1 MLRYLKI
8 SPATISPATDILTV
22 HAGPLV
28 LSTSTTF
35 GNATHVQRIQAPR
48 YTSAPTSLMTLG
60 GLHRQHWTQIQAGWL
75 IETSQPLTAA
85 QLAAAREAAAK
96 AGLTIETRNT
106 QASLATIS
114 AAATAAGALLALGVL
129 AMTIGLIRT
138 EAASDLR
145 TLTATGATSTTRRTL
160 TATTAGALA
169 LLGALTGAAGAYLA
183 LAAGYRSDPSVLSH
197 PPVLYLT
204 ITILGIPAAA
214 ALSGWLLAGRQPPA
228 IARRVLE

>member
-1 MLRYLKI
+1 
-8 SPATISPATDILTV
+8 
-22 HAGPLV
+22 
-28 LSTSTTF
+28 
-35 GNATHVQRIQAPR
+35 
-48 YTSAPTSLMTLG
+48 MTLS
-60 GLHRQHWTQIQAGWL
+60 GLHRQHWTQIQSGWL
-75 IETSQPLTAA
+75 INSSQLLTAA

-96 AGLTIETRNT
+96 AGLTVEARNT

-138 EAASDLR
+138 EAAGDLR

-183 LAAGYRSDPSVLSH
+183 LAAGHRSDPGVLSH

-214 ALSGWLLAGRQPPA
+214 ALTGWLLAGRQPPA

>member
-1 MLRYLKI
+1 
-8 SPATISPATDILTV
+8 
-22 HAGPLV
+22 
-28 LSTSTTF
+28 
-35 GNATHVQRIQAPR
+35 
-48 YTSAPTSLMTLG
+48 MTPG

-75 IETSQPLTAA
+75 IETSQPLTTA

-96 AGLTIETRNT
+96 AGLTIEARNT

-129 AMTIGLIRT
+129 AMTVGLIRT

-145 TLTATGATSTTRRTL
+145 TLTATGAASTTRRTL

-169 LLGALTGAAGAYLA
+169 LFGALTGAAGAYLA
-183 LAAGYRSDPSVLSH
+183 LAAGHRSDPGVLSH

-204 ITILGIPAAA
+204 ITILVIPAAA
-214 ALSGWLLAGRQPPA
+214 ALTGWLLAGRQPPA